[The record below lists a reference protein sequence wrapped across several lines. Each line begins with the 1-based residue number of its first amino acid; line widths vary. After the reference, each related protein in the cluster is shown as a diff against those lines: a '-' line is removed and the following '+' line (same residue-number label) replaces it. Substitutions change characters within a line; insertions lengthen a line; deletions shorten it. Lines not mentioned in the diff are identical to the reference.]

1 MRALRWAKVLPRPET
16 PGETAIEVVMP
27 PASSAHSLETRD
39 GHPPEGRTRWVRAV
53 GLACVLLLAVS
64 CGEDKTEPELA
75 REALDRG
82 LAEQRG
88 GDVEAAGE
96 AYRDVLRHDP
106 DNAFAFYNLG
116 VLAQAD
122 NRLADAEENYRAA
135 LNTDP
140 TFARALYNL
149 ATVRY
154 RLGAKLEAVDLY
166 LQVIE
171 LEPQNASAHLNLA
184 FSLRDLGKEAEAG
197 EEFGTAV
204 QLDPRLVSRVPDDV
218 VLNLG
223 GGNDQGQVEGE

>member
-1 MRALRWAKVLPRPET
+1 
-16 PGETAIEVVMP
+16 MP
-27 PASSAHSLETRD
+27 PASSAHALKIHD
-39 GHPPEGRTRWVRAV
+39 VHLRTRRHGGLRAAL
-53 GLACVLLLAVS
+53 GLACVLLLAAS
-64 CGEDKTEPELA
+64 CGGGDKTERELA
-75 REALDRG
+75 REALNRG
-82 LAEQRG
+82 LSEQRA

-154 RLGAKLEAVDLY
+154 RLGAKLESVDLY
-166 LQVIE
+166 QQVTE

-184 FSLRDLGKEAEAG
+184 FSLRDLGKEEEAG

-204 QLDPRLVSRVPDDV
+204 QLDPQLVSRVPADV

-223 GGNDQGQVEGE
+223 GGNDQSKVESE